1 MRPPRPPC
9 IYIFIYSIY
18 ILKGGCVL
26 HPRIMRACVCVFSAR
41 AQRRA
46 AALCVR
52 YARSMCAPCLFA
64 LSLRALCIYAA
75 QARPQ
80 SIVRKSRPVSA
91 PCAFPARFVRS
102 AGLLPSGCVIVP
114 PYTRKARKRAKN
126 GRCGAFVVFCG
137 RGYLLR
143 LSRSLEI
150 SARFCRAFS
159 SCRSASPI
167 VEPPPVATACSP

>member
-1 MRPPRPPC
+1 M
-9 IYIFIYSIY
+9 
-18 ILKGGCVL
+18 
-26 HPRIMRACVCVFSAR
+26 CVCLAR
-41 AQRRA
+41 ARSGAQRRA

-102 AGLLPSGCVIVP
+102 AGLSPSGCVIVP

-126 GRCGAFVVFCG
+126 GRCGAFVVFLWPWLFAAALSLARNLCAFLPCVFELPECLSNRRAATCGHRLQPVIREACG
-137 RGYLLR
+137 RVLFGR
-143 LSRSLEI
+143 FAAEKARSPEK
-150 SARFCRAFS
+150 
-159 SCRSASPI
+159 
-167 VEPPPVATACSP
+167 